1 MQRIKSITAVLDI
14 LGAGALVAAGTALA
28 NVTGLLQLVPEA
40 QALTFFGLSFVVAV
54 TAFGFARLMQIG
66 DVIRTSTNPRRE
78 RLHRAAVEALQ
89 PTEAAPPVPNPFQRA
104 A

>member
-14 LGAGALVAAGTALA
+14 LGAGALVAAGAALS

-40 QALTFFGLSFVVAV
+40 QALTFFGLSFVAAV
-54 TAFGFARLMQIG
+54 ISFGAARLMQIG
-66 DVIRTSTNPRRE
+66 DVIRTSVNPRRE

-89 PTEAAPPVPNPFQRA
+89 PTEAAPPAPNPFQRA